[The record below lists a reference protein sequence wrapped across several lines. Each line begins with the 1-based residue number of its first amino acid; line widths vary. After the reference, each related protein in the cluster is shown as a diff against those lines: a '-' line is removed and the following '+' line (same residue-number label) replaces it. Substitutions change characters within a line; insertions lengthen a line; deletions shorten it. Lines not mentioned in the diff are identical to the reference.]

1 VSVGLLGVAVAA
13 GSLVL
18 VDTPS
23 LTVPKCE
30 PPPGGFFW
38 RYEDVPQALKQP
50 VELCWSFA
58 GGVGVAPV
66 QSAVTVHE
74 FVLPLVDQA
83 PRVQGPS
90 TLFDEVPP
98 LVVSPKDR

>member
-1 VSVGLLGVAVAA
+1 MSVGLLGVAVAA

-23 LTVPKCE
+23 LTVPECE

-50 VELCWSFA
+50 AELCRSFA
-58 GGVGVAPV
+58 GGTGVAPV
-66 QSAVTVHE
+66 QSVKVQE
-74 FVLPLVDQA
+74 LVLPLVDQA
-83 PRVQGPS
+83 PRGPWPS
-90 TLFDEVPP
+90 TLFEVPP